1 MTRPSSD
8 IEIDTTRQ
16 PQSAPPSQPA
26 LPPREAT
33 GETTEGTGMFT
44 KFKRLF
50 GRDQPAGPAPP
61 GPGAQAEFEERRA
74 TSKGPQ
80 LFSLLVDHSGSM
92 EEGSKAQE
100 ATRVLREV
108 INYAKKVNSDGDST
122 GNKTY
127 LYTQVVLFADRL
139 DDITD
144 GMMRPPADFTPE
156 HVFTVRHPDHRER
169 LGNLTNYQ
177 APLAHVYKTLTGKKG
192 MTKERQEVGMPA
204 PIVLFISDGKP
215 NLPDPVAKARQLALQ
230 EAEKIKS
237 LVLPQV
243 KVFHPNM
250 EEIWHPATNVRL
262 VTIGLGTDKELD
274 QVLLQQMCSRVTYQ
288 GKELPLYLHCPRDE
302 DLYTIG
308 AKIFGTFKV
317 PLENEKRKSLEC
329 VISELQEGP
338 LGRRS

>member
-1 MTRPSSD
+1 
-8 IEIDTTRQ
+8 
-16 PQSAPPSQPA
+16 
-26 LPPREAT
+26 
-33 GETTEGTGMFT
+33 MFT

-50 GRDQPAGPAPP
+50 GKDKSTSPAPP

-74 TSKGPQ
+74 TSRGPQ

-108 INYAKKVNSDGDST
+108 LIYAQKVNAADPT
-122 GNKTY
+122 GKKTY
-127 LYTQVVLFADRL
+127 FYTQVVLFADRR
-139 DDITD
+139 DDITH
-144 GMMRPPADFTPE
+144 GMTRPPAEFTPE
-156 HVFTVRHPDHRER
+156 HAFTVRHPDHRER

-177 APLAHVYKTLTGKKG
+177 APLAHVFKTLTGKDG
-192 MTKERQEVGMPA
+192 MTKERLDAGMPA

-243 KVFHPNM
+243 KMFHPTV

-262 VTIGLGTDKELD
+262 VTIGLGTDKQLD
-274 QVLLQQMCSRVTYQ
+274 QGLLQQMCSRVPYQ
-288 GKELPLYLHCPRDE
+288 SKELPLYLHCPKAE
-302 DLYTIG
+302 DLKKIG
-308 AKIFGTFKV
+308 TQIVGTV
-317 PLENEKRKSLEC
+317 TTADQTSESLED
-329 VISELQEGP
+329 VIYALQH
-338 LGRRS
+338 